1 MKGKRL
7 YKSDQRV
14 ISGALGG
21 IAEYFNLEP
30 ALVRIIYTIVSLF
43 SMGFPGITLY
53 IILMLVIPERPQGGA
68 PTDDQQPTQTEDND
82 WSDF

>member
-30 ALVRIIYTIVSLF
+30 GLVRIIYTVVSLF

-53 IILMLVIPERPQGGA
+53 IILMLVIPERSQGG
-68 PTDDQQPTQTEDND
+68 DSINEQQATHTEDDD